1 MTNVVEF
8 SGSVS
13 GSEIKLEKMGEPS
26 STYLLRVTDDLCYLR
41 VPPFFCSSF
50 ELSSYFLC
58 KLSLFFYRKLFLGYI
73 AILNELK
80 TRYIL
85 LQLRKI
91 EFLVSSKELE
101 QPFDNWKRFAQMPE
115 FSQKVLCL

>member
-1 MTNVVEF
+1 MRVLKGCGVEMLIIDEADRLKPKTF
-8 SGSVS
+8 AEV
-13 GSEIKLEKMGEPS
+13 
-26 STYLLRVTDDLCYLR
+26 RD
-41 VPPFFCSSF
+41 
-50 ELSSYFLC
+50 
-58 KLSLFFYRKLFLGYI
+58 I

-85 LQLRKI
+85 LQLGKI

-101 QPFDNWKRFAQMPE
+101 QPLNNRKRFAQMPE